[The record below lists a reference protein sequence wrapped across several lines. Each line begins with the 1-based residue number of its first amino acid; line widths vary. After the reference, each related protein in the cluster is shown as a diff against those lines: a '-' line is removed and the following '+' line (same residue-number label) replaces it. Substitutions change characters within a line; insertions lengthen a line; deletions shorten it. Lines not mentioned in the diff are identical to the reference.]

1 MLEAGADHVAQQLG
15 QRRVA
20 RQQPAA
26 VGDAVGDVLE
36 GLGLVE
42 VVVVEDAVLDDLA
55 VQLGHAVD
63 GVAHIAADVGHAHLA
78 VAQDG
83 HVVDFARIAGEGLFK
98 VGPAAAVHLL
108 HDGVDAGQ
116 GGAEDV
122 DVPLLQRLAHH
133 GVVGVGEG
141 APADVEGFVPA
152 VAALVQQNA
161 HQLGDGQGGMGVV
174 QLDGRLLGQGVQAA
188 ELGQMVL
195 ADVADGSGGQKVL
208 LAQAQ
213 DLALHVV
220 VVGVEDLADELRR
233 GVLADGV
240 AVLAGVEALH
250 VEVRRFGLPQA
261 QLGNAGPV
269 VALNVHVAGH
279 GDDAVVVLVDD
290 VVEAALPAL
299 LDLAVKLDLD
309 ALVGVALQPHLTA
322 GQPVVGLFLL
332 PAVHD
337 LLLEDAVLVQDGVAG
352 AGDAGG
358 GHAVQVAGGQTAQA
372 AVAEARVGL
381 FVVDALQLDVGV
393 RQNGL
398 GHIRQPQAEQAV
410 LQAAAHQKLHAQV
423 VHLLRAG
430 AVGPADEL
438 LVAVA
443 HHAPGDER
451 QHTIDLLVAGHVQRG
466 AVFAG
471 QHVLEK
477 FVKFPFR
484 ILCQM
489 YLPLSCELDKKGA
502 AAGKGRRRP

>member
-1 MLEAGADHVAQQLG
+1 M
-15 QRRVA
+15 
-20 RQQPAA
+20 
-26 VGDAVGDVLE
+26 
-36 GLGLVE
+36 
-42 VVVVEDAVLDDLA
+42 EDALLDDLA

-83 HVVDFARIAGEGLFK
+83 HVVDLALVAGESLFK

-108 HDGVDAGQ
+108 HDGEDTGQ

-133 GVVGVGEG
+133 GVVGVGKG

-161 HQLGDGQGGMGVV
+161 HEFGDGQGGMGVV
-174 QLDGRLLGQGVQAA
+174 QLDGRLFGQGVQAA
-188 ELGQMVL
+188 ELGQVVL
-195 ADVADGSGGQKVL
+195 ADVADGSGRQEVL

-220 VVGVEDLADELRR
+220 VVGVEDLADEFRR

-250 VEVRRFGLPQA
+250 VEIGGLGLPQA
-261 QLGNAGPV
+261 QLGHALPV
-269 VALNVHVAGH
+269 VALDIHVAGH
-279 GDDAVVVLVDD
+279 GDDAGVVLVDD

-299 LDLAVKLDLD
+299 FDLAVKLDFN
-309 ALVGVALQPHLTA
+309 ALVGMALQPHLAA
-322 GQPVVGLFLL
+322 GQPVVGFFLL

-337 LLLEDAVLVQDGVAG
+337 LLLENAVLVEDGVAG
-352 AGDAGG
+352 AGNAGG
-358 GHAVQVAGGQTAQA
+358 GHAVQIAGGQTAQT
-372 AVAEARVGL
+372 AVAQARVRL
-381 FVVDALQLDVGV
+381 FVVDVLQLDVRV

-398 GHIRQPQAEQAV
+398 GHVGQTQTEQAV
-410 LQAAAHQKLHAQV
+410 LQAAAHQELHAQV
-423 VHLLRAG
+423 VHLLCAG
-430 AVGPADEL
+430 AVGAADEL

-451 QHTIDLLVAGHVQRG
+451 QHTVDLLVAGHVQRG

-471 QHVLEK
+471 QHILEQL
-477 FVKFPFR
+477 VKFAFR
-484 ILCQM
+484 VFCQNRS
-489 YLPLSCELDKKGA
+489 PLNLSWIKGA
-502 AAGKGRRRP
+502 ATGKGRCTPC